1 MEIFIIILV
10 GLLIFIIPVAVIALI
25 VQAIAR
31 KNNKDEKKDFDQ
43 VIRSAYIYLIL
54 IITLIAIITAFIDTF
69 RVGLDVLLP
78 EKSISDSVYNSLERE
93 KNGNIVALLTNM
105 SMLITMIPIFIYHNK
120 LVKKA
125 KKVKEA

>member
-1 MEIFIIILV
+1 MGNIESWWKCCS
-10 GLLIFIIPVAVIALI
+10 G
-25 VQAIAR
+25 R
-31 KNNKDEKKDFDQ
+31 KKNSKKEEKGNKLYVLDQDEKKDFDQ

-93 KNGNIVALLTNM
+93 KNGNIVTLLTNM
-105 SMLITMIPIFIYHNK
+105 SMLITMVPIFIYHNK
-120 LVKKA
+120 LVKKT